1 MKTRIILLLCLFV
14 FTFSASAQNAGKDH
28 HYILEIVEALD
39 SIIHQQKS
47 EEASRLILSRIKGAK
62 PLMKDGHYQGH
73 QVIQNR
79 KLTGLIALNFQNNKA
94 TIAVFSTPPIR
105 VRYATRLYKAFRS
118 LLLKQYKESRHNHFE
133 LGDKVVARITK
144 QARKVTIDVY
154 REK

>member
-14 FTFSASAQNAGKDH
+14 FTFPASAQIAGKDH
-28 HYILEIVEALD
+28 HYILEIVEALN
-39 SIIHQQKS
+39 SIIHQQKNK
-47 EEASRLILSRIKGAK
+47 EASRLVLSRINGAK

-73 QVIQNR
+73 QVFQNR
-79 KLTGLIALNFQNNKA
+79 ELTGLIAVNFQKNKA

-105 VRYATRLYKAFRS
+105 VRYATRRYKAFRN
-118 LLLKQYKESRHNHFE
+118 LLLTQYKESRHNHFE
-133 LGDKVVARITK
+133 LGDKVVARIKK